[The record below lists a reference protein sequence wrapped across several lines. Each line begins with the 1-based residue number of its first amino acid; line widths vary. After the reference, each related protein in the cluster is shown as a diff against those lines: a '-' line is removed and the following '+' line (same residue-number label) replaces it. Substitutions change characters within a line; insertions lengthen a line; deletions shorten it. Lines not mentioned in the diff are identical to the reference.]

1 MHWWWTNVESEQ
13 FPIVRSHEPTQLPNT
28 QSSEPEQ
35 LPSAQLREPQGG
47 APALSADA
55 ASFIERFI
63 READVAPTTKETYR
77 KALRQFFRWYEANG
91 LTSVTRADILAFK
104 NAELARIQ
112 ASTVGAY
119 LPALRSFFKWLEAEK
134 LHPNV
139 AAGVKGV
146 KLSKGHRK
154 DALTPV
160 QAKSVL
166 KALGG
171 DTLLAKRNFAL
182 FNLLLHTGLRTI
194 EIHRADV
201 GDMRNKGYQ
210 SVLYVQ
216 GKGRVAK
223 DEFVVLTE
231 AAIRPIYDYLA
242 ARRAAGLEVVGQD
255 SPLFVSHSTR
265 SYGSRLSL
273 RSIREAAKGAMR
285 AAGIDDSRLT
295 THSIR
300 HTAITFALLGGA
312 SLQQAQALAR
322 HNDIN
327 TTLIY
332 SHAMDRVAHA
342 PEHLID
348 ALLKED

>member
-13 FPIVRSHEPTQLPNT
+13 FPIVQSHEN
-28 QSSEPEQ
+28 EQ
-35 LPSAQLREPQGG
+35 IPSVQTREPQGG
-47 APALSADA
+47 ALALSADA

-63 READVAPTTKETYR
+63 READIAPTTKETYR
-77 KALRQFFRWYEANG
+77 KALKQFFRWYEARG
-91 LTSVTRADILAFK
+91 LSNVTRADILAFK
-104 NAELARIQ
+104 NAELTRIQ

-119 LPALRSFFKWLEAEK
+119 LSALKSFFKWLEAEK
-134 LHPNV
+134 LYPNV

-154 DALTPV
+154 DALTPA

-171 DTLLAKRNFAL
+171 NTLLAKRNFAL
-182 FNLLLHTGLRTI
+182 FNLLLHTGLRTV
-194 EIHRADV
+194 EIHRANV

-242 ARRAAGLEVVGQD
+242 ERRAAGLEVVGQD
-255 SPLFVSHSTR
+255 SPLFASHSTR

-273 RSIREAAKGAMR
+273 RSIREVAKGAMR
-285 AAGIDDSRLT
+285 AAGIDDDRLT
-295 THSIR
+295 THSLR
-300 HTAITFALLGGA
+300 HSAITFALLGGA

-322 HNDIN
+322 HNDVN

-332 SHAMDRVAHA
+332 SHSMDRIAQA
-342 PEHLID
+342 PEYLID
-348 ALLKED
+348 ALLKDD